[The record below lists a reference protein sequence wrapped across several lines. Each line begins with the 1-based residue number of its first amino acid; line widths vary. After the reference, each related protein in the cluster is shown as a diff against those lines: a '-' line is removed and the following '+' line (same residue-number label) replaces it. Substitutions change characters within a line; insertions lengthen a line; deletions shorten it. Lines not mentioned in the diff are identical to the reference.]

1 MDLEKFDV
9 VVVGSGGAG
18 LLAAARAAAA
28 GLSVVVLER
37 SDVLGGTTAV
47 SGGMLWVPNSSV
59 MKQAGLPDS
68 AEDALRYLERV
79 VEGTVPRERL
89 EHYVRTAPEMI
100 DWLLAHT
107 GARFFPIDRPD
118 YHSTWPG
125 AVDVGRCLDNE
136 PFPTAS
142 RPGLLERVRRG
153 PQFPPLTYDERHRAR
168 FTGPD
173 ASLLAQRLADGVL
186 TVGAAL
192 VAALVAACDDLGV
205 RFVLRARATSL
216 LRDDNDAAVTGVRC
230 EDGRRFGARAVVLA
244 NGGFE
249 WDPASGAFLG
259 DIPVVPVSP
268 PVNTGDGL
276 RMAMSAGAAVERM
289 NQAWWVP
296 ALQGVPEEYDGA
308 PLTRHLVGERC
319 LPGSIMVD
327 RHGRRFVNEAVNYH
341 DITRILFNFDAD
353 LHQPAHLPVW
363 LVFDEKF
370 RTSYNVGP
378 AAPRDPVPS
387 WLTSAAT
394 PAALAEA
401 IGVDPA
407 ELTKT
412 VDRFSA
418 HARAGVDPDFHRG
431 ESSHD
436 RYYGDPR
443 NPGNPCLGELVT
455 PPFHAV
461 RVVPGALGSKGGPV
475 TSTSGEVL
483 TATGTA
489 VPGLYACGN
498 ISAGV
503 FGPGYP
509 GSGGTLG
516 PALTAGY
523 AVGGALVERCGGAF
537 ATD

>member
-1 MDLEKFDV
+1 MV
-9 VVVGSGGAG
+9 IAGSGGAG

-28 GLSVVVLER
+28 GLSTVVLER
-37 SDVLGGTTAV
+37 SESLGGTTAV
-47 SGGMLWVPNSSV
+47 SGGMLWIPDSSV
-59 MKQAGLPDS
+59 MRRAGLPDS
-68 AEDALRYLERV
+68 AEDALRYLEPV
-79 VEGTVPRERL
+79 VEGTVGRERL
-89 EHYVRTAPEMI
+89 EHYVRTAPEML
-100 DWLLAHT
+100 DWLEEHT

-118 YHSTWPG
+118 YHSDWPG
-125 AVDVGRCLDNE
+125 AVDVGRCVDNE
-136 PFPTAS
+136 PFETAPF
-142 RPGLLERVRRG
+142 PGLLERLRRG
-153 PQFPPLTYDERHRAR
+153 PQFPPLTYDERHRSR

-173 ASLLAQRLADGVL
+173 ESLLAQRREQGVL

-192 VAALVAACDDLGV
+192 AAALVAACDALGV
-205 RFVLRARATSL
+205 EFVTGARATTLVFSQGK
-216 LRDDNDAAVTGVRC
+216 VSGVRC
-230 EDGRRFGARAVVLA
+230 EDGRTFAARAVVLA

-259 DIPVVPVSP
+259 DTPVVPVSP

-276 RMAMSAGAAVERM
+276 RMALSAGAALERM

-296 ALQGVPEEYDGA
+296 ALRGVPEEYDGA

-327 RHGRRFVNEAVNYH
+327 RHARRFVNEAVNYH
-341 DITRILFNFDAD
+341 DITRVLFNFDAD
-353 LHQPAHLPVW
+353 GHRPAHLPVW

-378 AAPRDPVPS
+378 ASPRDPAPS

-394 PAALAEA
+394 PALLAEA
-401 IGVDPA
+401 LGLDPA

-418 HARAGVDPDFHRG
+418 HARAGSDPDFHRG
-431 ESSHD
+431 ETSHD

-443 NPGNPCLGELVT
+443 VPGNPCLGELVT

-461 RVVPGALGSKGGPV
+461 EVVPGALGTKGGPV

-483 TATGTA
+483 TASGEA

-498 ISAGV
+498 VSAGV

-523 AVGGALVERCGGAF
+523 AVGGALAEALSQ
-537 ATD
+537 APL